1 MKNVDVFNELIKLST
16 KYASMGLTIDFEFNR
31 FGMILRGWFDRTL
44 GTIDVW
50 KYNREYSYQE
60 INALSDSIDIENLVD
75 EFKNE
80 CWESYLK
87 QKKKEMRNKE

>member
-50 KYNREYSYQE
+50 KYNREYSYKE

-87 QKKKEMRNKE
+87 QKKKEMRDKE